1 MTKIQFNL
9 EKTLK
14 VVYELL
20 TKEFEGVSRWLQ
32 AWLDS
37 APAQLLAVSVGIFT
51 KVFVYLAVPGLIC
64 SM

>member
-1 MTKIQFNL
+1 M
-9 EKTLK
+9 K

-20 TKEFEGVSRWLQ
+20 TKEFEGVSHWLQ

-37 APAQLLAVSVGIFT
+37 ASAQLLAVSVGIFK

-64 SM
+64 NM

>member
-1 MTKIQFNL
+1 M
-9 EKTLK
+9 K

-20 TKEFEGVSRWLQ
+20 TKEFEGESHWLQ

-37 APAQLLAVSVGIFT
+37 ASAQLLAVSVGIFK

-64 SM
+64 NM